1 MAPVADVRV
10 VEPPHEI
17 KGFSYFM
24 AWHARLTSEPAHVW
38 FRRQLTKIA
47 RTI

>member
-1 MAPVADVRV
+1 MPGVRV

-24 AWHARLTSEPAHVW
+24 VWHPRLTAEPAHAW
-38 FRRQLTKIA
+38 FANNCGWRSYTLN
-47 RTI
+47 

>member
-1 MAPVADVRV
+1 MPGVRV

-24 AWHARLTSEPAHVW
+24 VWHPDSLPTCARMVS
-38 FRRQLTKIA
+38 
-47 RTI
+47 RTTADGGSYTLN